1 MKKSQSTW
9 FENLPGGR
17 DGGLRLY
24 CFPYAGG
31 SAQVFRGWQRHFAPQ
46 AALSLA
52 RLPGR
57 DARIGEPPL
66 KRYKPLVNALADA
79 LIPELPPVF
88 AFWGHSMGALISFE
102 LAREL
107 RRRGKPAPLALFLS
121 GRGAPQIPDPDP
133 PIFNLPEPEF
143 ISQLRRLNGTP
154 RELLDSAELKE
165 FFLPTIRADFELVET
180 YEYEPETPLTCAIC
194 AYGGLQ
200 DSDVPAANLKEW
212 QKQTSGAFK
221 VRMFPGDHFYIH
233 SSTDLLH
240 ALQRDVFDLVR
251 ESPTGYQLRQ
261 QLNS

>member
-1 MKKSQSTW
+1 MKKSQSIW
-9 FENLPGGR
+9 FESLSEERTGA
-17 DGGLRLY
+17 LRLY

-31 SAQVFRGWQRHFAPQ
+31 SAQAFRGWQRHFTPQ
-46 AALSLA
+46 VALSLA

-57 DARIGEPPL
+57 AARVGEPAF

-79 LIPELPPVF
+79 LIPELPPAF

-121 GRGAPQIPDPDP
+121 GRGAPQVPDPDP
-133 PIFNLPEPEF
+133 PTFNLPEPEF
-143 ISQLRRLNGTP
+143 ISELRRLNGTP
-154 RELLDSAELKE
+154 KELLDSPELKE

-180 YEYEPETPLTCAIC
+180 YEYEPEPPLTCAIC

-200 DSDVPAANLKEW
+200 DTNVPAAKLKEW

-233 SSTDLLH
+233 TSADLLH
-240 ALQRDVFDLVR
+240 ALRRDVLDVLP
-251 ESPTGYQLRQ
+251 ESLAGYKQGC

>member
-1 MKKSQSTW
+1 MKKSQSMW
-9 FENLPGGR
+9 FENLPEGR
-17 DGGLRLY
+17 DGALRLY

-46 AALSLA
+46 ATLSLA

-57 DARIGEPPL
+57 TTRIGEPAF
-66 KRYKPLVNALADA
+66 KKYKSLVNALADA
-79 LIPELPPVF
+79 VIPELPPAF

-107 RRRGKPAPLALFLS
+107 RRRGQPAPLALFLS
-121 GRGAPQIPDPDP
+121 GRGAPQVPDPDP
-133 PIFNLPEPEF
+133 PTFNLPEPEF
-143 ISQLRRLNGTP
+143 ISELRRLNGTP
-154 RELLDSAELKE
+154 RELLDSPELKE
-165 FFLPTIRADFELVET
+165 FFLPTIRADFELVDT

-200 DSDVPAANLKEW
+200 DTHVPAANLKEW

-221 VRMFPGDHFYIH
+221 IRMFPGDHFYIH
-233 SSTDLLH
+233 TSTDLLH
-240 ALQRDVFDLVR
+240 ALRRDVFDLLP
-251 ESPTGYQLRQ
+251 ESPAGCQPRQ